1 VNMFETV
8 VAALVIGLLAAPSA
22 RAGGER
28 RIENECFL
36 DSGMYRVIQ
45 RTWILSGTEWVLVSE
60 RTWLTFECPLPV
72 IEE

>member
-1 VNMFETV
+1 MFETV
-8 VAALVIGLLAAPSA
+8 VAALVIGPPAAPSA
-22 RAGGER
+22 SAGGER

-72 IEE
+72 IE